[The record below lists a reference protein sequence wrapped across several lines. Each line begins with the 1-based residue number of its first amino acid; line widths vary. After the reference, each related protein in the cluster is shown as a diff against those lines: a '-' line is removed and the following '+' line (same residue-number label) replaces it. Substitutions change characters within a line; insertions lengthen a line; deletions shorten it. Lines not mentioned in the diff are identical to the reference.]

1 MRLPLGTAITVRF
14 GDLTDA
20 AKKVWVAAHP
30 GEPVAGVTL
39 RGVVCGHSGAWHR
52 VTFAKDHPEIER
64 EVSLNAAALVP
75 PAPAAAPAEHRRVGP
90 TTFDLE
96 EVQAANQQLLDAF
109 ADADAEPAGD
119 PPNPTNIPRHQP
131 LAPPPPS
138 FRRLTGNPPLATA
151 VSVFLAVLLAMTLHS
166 TVSLEEL
173 WDNHAV
179 PSIKALPT
187 RYGFAALMTQRRFN
201 EWRAYFRF
209 WGDPGDLPDS
219 QYSETCQDWVE
230 ALNDYCDAITPP
242 VERLKSKYKD
252 GRVHKY
258 RYEVEQRE
266 SHATYR
272 QHFNAVDINN
282 KLSVGPHS
290 VATGWGPHS
299 AVLRFWLYTV
309 AVAESNAYLCYTS
322 FTNNKDMTRH
332 EWKCAMADALV
343 AEGRAEMMGSA
354 SGLHSTSP
362 VPRSRATTRSSK
374 SSHCSAPSPFDT
386 ETGDG
391 PSGVPRAFDEG
402 WHTKG
407 TKLTATM
414 YSAPNPENTPSKFKD
429 GKERAKHRQCVECRR
444 NLVRSICSGC
454 GAPVCSSLCTRPCFA
469 MHVAAHLHA
478 DGWAKIG
485 PANPSTINTNR
496 VLDM

>member
-1 MRLPLGTAITVRF
+1 MGACVFIQKNL
-14 GDLTDA
+14 DLDA
-20 AKKVWVAAHP
+20 KVKELLASYYGEAAFSAVAVDLLQP
-30 GEPVAGVTL
+30 CGEDWLASQVLDGEGEGEASRIQWEAVESML
-39 RGVVCGHSGAWHR
+39 
-52 VTFAKDHPEIER
+52 EQ
-64 EVSLNAAALVP
+64 
-75 PAPAAAPAEHRRVGP
+75 RVGP
-90 TTFDLE
+90 TTVDLE

-119 PPNPTNIPRHQP
+119 SAEPDEYPAAPTPRP
-131 LAPPPPS
+131 TPTELAPPDWEPASCYRCQREQARAYPPRS
-138 FRRLTGNPPLATA
+138 GHYRRNHSEAAQAGVAWHFWQWFPLGAMSRA
-151 VSVFLAVLLAMTLHS
+151 VDAMNQRRHTEKGGSCVVPFSLAEFKVFLAVLLAMTLHS

-173 WDNHAV
+173 WDNPAV

-209 WGDPGDLPDS
+209 RGDPGDLPDS

-282 KLSVGPHS
+282 KLM
-290 VATGWGPHS
+290 
-299 AVLRFWLYTV
+299 
-309 AVAESNAYLCYTS
+309 AESNAYLCYTS

-332 EWKCAMADALV
+332 EWK
-343 AEGRAEMMGSA
+343 
-354 SGLHSTSP
+354 
-362 VPRSRATTRSSK
+362 
-374 SSHCSAPSPFDT
+374 
-386 ETGDG
+386 
-391 PSGVPRAFDEG
+391 
-402 WHTKG
+402 
-407 TKLTATM
+407 
-414 YSAPNPENTPSKFKD
+414 
-429 GKERAKHRQCVECRR
+429 
-444 NLVRSICSGC
+444 
-454 GAPVCSSLCTRPCFA
+454 
-469 MHVAAHLHA
+469 HVAAHLQA

-485 PANPSTINTNR
+485 PANPPTINTNR

>member
-52 VTFAKDHPEIER
+52 VTFAKDHLEIER
-64 EVSLNAAALVP
+64 EVSLKAAALVP

-90 TTFDLE
+90 TTVDLK

-119 PPNPTNIPRHQP
+119 SAEPDEYPAAPTPRP
-131 LAPPPPS
+131 TPTELPPPDWEPAS
-138 FRRLTGNPPLATA
+138 LLPLSA
-151 VSVFLAVLLAMTLHS
+151 VVPFSLAEFKVFLAVLLAMTLHS

-173 WDNHAV
+173 WDNPAV

-219 QYSETCQDWVE
+219 KYSKTCQDWVE

-266 SHATYR
+266 SHAT
-272 QHFNAVDINN
+272 
-282 KLSVGPHS
+282 
-290 VATGWGPHS
+290 
-299 AVLRFWLYTV
+299 
-309 AVAESNAYLCYTS
+309 
-322 FTNNKDMTRH
+322 
-332 EWKCAMADALV
+332 
-343 AEGRAEMMGSA
+343 
-354 SGLHSTSP
+354 
-362 VPRSRATTRSSK
+362 
-374 SSHCSAPSPFDT
+374 
-386 ETGDG
+386 
-391 PSGVPRAFDEG
+391 
-402 WHTKG
+402 
-407 TKLTATM
+407 
-414 YSAPNPENTPSKFKD
+414 
-429 GKERAKHRQCVECRR
+429 
-444 NLVRSICSGC
+444 
-454 GAPVCSSLCTRPCFA
+454 
-469 MHVAAHLHA
+469 
-478 DGWAKIG
+478 
-485 PANPSTINTNR
+485 
-496 VLDM
+496 

>member
-109 ADADAEPAGD
+109 ADADAEPAGL
-119 PPNPTNIPRHQP
+119 P
-131 LAPPPPS
+131 
-138 FRRLTGNPPLATA
+138 GG
-151 VSVFLAVLLAMTLHS
+151 LLAMTLHS

-266 SHATYR
+266 SHATYW

-332 EWKCAMADALV
+332 EWKPIVVLHVRDSLNLGRECPVGGGRCFQRLAL
-343 AEGRAEMMGSA
+343 AEAVLNAHQAGEELFRRILFDISVVYAYKGRDGARGS
-354 SGLHSTSP
+354 P
-362 VPRSRATTRSSK
+362 PRLGHDGRQGRSDDMVFVIS
-374 SSHCSAPSPFDT
+374 
-386 ETGDG
+386 
-391 PSGVPRAFDEG
+391 VR
-402 WHTKG
+402 
-407 TKLTATM
+407 
-414 YSAPNPENTPSKFKD
+414 
-429 GKERAKHRQCVECRR
+429 VRR
-444 NLVRSICSGC
+444 RK
-454 GAPVCSSLCTRPCFA
+454 PC
-469 MHVAAHLHA
+469 L
-478 DGWAKIG
+478 
-485 PANPSTINTNR
+485 
-496 VLDM
+496 

>member
-1 MRLPLGTAITVRF
+1 
-14 GDLTDA
+14 
-20 AKKVWVAAHP
+20 
-30 GEPVAGVTL
+30 
-39 RGVVCGHSGAWHR
+39 
-52 VTFAKDHPEIER
+52 
-64 EVSLNAAALVP
+64 
-75 PAPAAAPAEHRRVGP
+75 
-90 TTFDLE
+90 
-96 EVQAANQQLLDAF
+96 
-109 ADADAEPAGD
+109 
-119 PPNPTNIPRHQP
+119 
-131 LAPPPPS
+131 
-138 FRRLTGNPPLATA
+138 
-151 VSVFLAVLLAMTLHS
+151 MTLHS

-173 WDNHAV
+173 WDNPAV

-219 QYSETCQDWVE
+219 Y
-230 ALNDYCDAITPP
+230 DAITPP

-282 KLSVGPHS
+282 KVSVGPHS
-290 VATGWGPHS
+290 VATGWGPRS

-374 SSHCSAPSPFDT
+374 SSHCSAPSPFHT

-402 WHTKG
+402 WRTKG
-407 TKLTATM
+407 TKRTAT
-414 YSAPNPENTPSKFKD
+414 
-429 GKERAKHRQCVECRR
+429 
-444 NLVRSICSGC
+444 
-454 GAPVCSSLCTRPCFA
+454 
-469 MHVAAHLHA
+469 HVAAHLQA

-485 PANPSTINTNR
+485 PANPPTINTNR
-496 VLDM
+496 VLDK

>member
-1 MRLPLGTAITVRF
+1 MVYA
-14 GDLTDA
+14 
-20 AKKVWVAAHP
+20 
-30 GEPVAGVTL
+30 
-39 RGVVCGHSGAWHR
+39 SAWQD
-52 VTFAKDHPEIER
+52 TQPM
-64 EVSLNAAALVP
+64 LLV
-75 PAPAAAPAEHRRVGP
+75 H
-90 TTFDLE
+90 
-96 EVQAANQQLLDAF
+96 
-109 ADADAEPAGD
+109 
-119 PPNPTNIPRHQP
+119 
-131 LAPPPPS
+131 
-138 FRRLTGNPPLATA
+138 
-151 VSVFLAVLLAMTLHS
+151 
-166 TVSLEEL
+166 
-173 WDNHAV
+173 
-179 PSIKALPT
+179 
-187 RYGFAALMTQRRFN
+187 
-201 EWRAYFRF
+201 
-209 WGDPGDLPDS
+209 
-219 QYSETCQDWVE
+219 TC
-230 ALNDYCDAITPP
+230 CSDAITPP

-290 VATGWGPHS
+290 VATGWGPRS
-299 AVLRFWLYTV
+299 AVLRFWLYTA

-332 EWKCAMADALV
+332 EWKCAMVDALV

-402 WHTKG
+402 WRTKG
-407 TKLTATM
+407 TKRTATM

-429 GKERAKHRQCVECRR
+429 GKERAKRRQCVECRR
-444 NLVRSICSGC
+444 NLVRSICSDC

-469 MHVAAHLHA
+469 RHVAAHLQA

-485 PANPSTINTNR
+485 PANPPTINTNR

>member
-20 AKKVWVAAHP
+20 AKKVWDAAHP

-64 EVSLNAAALVP
+64 EVSLKAAALVP
-75 PAPAAAPAEHRRVGP
+75 PAPAAAPAEHRRVVP
-90 TTFDLE
+90 TTVDLE

-173 WDNHAV
+173 WDNPAV

-219 QYSETCQDWVE
+219 QYSETCQDWME

-290 VATGWGPHS
+290 VATGSGPRS

-332 EWKCAMADALV
+332 EWK
-343 AEGRAEMMGSA
+343 
-354 SGLHSTSP
+354 
-362 VPRSRATTRSSK
+362 
-374 SSHCSAPSPFDT
+374 
-386 ETGDG
+386 
-391 PSGVPRAFDEG
+391 
-402 WHTKG
+402 
-407 TKLTATM
+407 
-414 YSAPNPENTPSKFKD
+414 
-429 GKERAKHRQCVECRR
+429 
-444 NLVRSICSGC
+444 
-454 GAPVCSSLCTRPCFA
+454 
-469 MHVAAHLHA
+469 HVAAHLQA

-485 PANPSTINTNR
+485 PANPPTINTNR